1 METGGALKATPL
13 PLVRDGW
20 VAWVL
25 STTIFPAPRQTLQLL
40 AHLQG
45 ERKEQDLPLS
55 LQEGTAG
62 QESEVLVSLFV
73 SILFATIGHSPP
85 HAGWDQSSGWKGA
98 GLGYLQGIFML
109 PGARAKEDFGPG
121 ATLWDLA
128 EAMGASAAR
137 ACTMLICANKNIYK
151 DSLHGKNLKYD
162 SSNVFLWELQF

>member
-73 SILFATIGHSPP
+73 SILFATIEHSPP

-128 EAMGASAAR
+128 EAMGASA
-137 ACTMLICANKNIYK
+137 
-151 DSLHGKNLKYD
+151 
-162 SSNVFLWELQF
+162 

>member
-73 SILFATIGHSPP
+73 SILFATIEHSPP

-151 DSLHGKNLKYD
+151 VSLHGKNLKYD

>member
-1 METGGALKATPL
+1 METGGALKAAPL
-13 PLVRDGW
+13 PFVRDGL

-25 STTIFPAPRQTLQLL
+25 STTILPAPRQTLQLL

-55 LQEGTAG
+55 PQKATAG
-62 QESEVLVSLFV
+62 QESEGLVFLFV

-85 HAGWDQSSGWKGA
+85 HAGWDQSSSWKCS

-109 PGARAKEDFGPG
+109 PEARAKEDSGPG
-121 ATLWDLA
+121 ATLWSLA
-128 EAMGASAAR
+128 EAVGASAAR
-137 ACTMLICANKNIYK
+137 ACTLLICANKNIYK
-151 DSLHGKNLKYD
+151 VSLHGKNLKYD